1 MVKNTNFMEACLRIK
16 LWRRDHAR
24 RPIQPG
30 MIHHGDAGSQGTSIR
45 FTETVMAL
53 FGNEA
58 ISNNSPFRTG
68 PLKGRPEIAFD
79 WVSRYDNRG
88 STASSGT
95 SNPGNTRVAITLRR
109 PARQRT
115 KP

>member
-68 PLKGRPEIAFD
+68 PLKGLPEIVFD
-79 WVSRYDNRG
+79 WISRYNNIG
-88 STASSGT
+88 PTASSGT
-95 SNPGNTRVAITLRR
+95 CHSRNTRVAITL
-109 PARQRT
+109 
-115 KP
+115 K